1 MNEFLAKNLFTLGST
16 EITMGKALLLFGTVV
31 ATLVAAS
38 WVRRLTLR
46 HFEGHNQG
54 DEVAVQSTA
63 KLLAGIP
70 VFVGLDVILHIM
82 GVQLASLFAAGG
94 ILALGVGLAA
104 KNVVA
109 NFLSGIILRLDRT
122 IRPGDVVEVH
132 DGWMRIEK
140 LGLRMTSGITARGE
154 EIMIPNATVAQS
166 TITSLTRQDRLFR
179 VETNIT
185 IPYSADL
192 AKVRSTLEKTVAS
205 LDWRSSHREP
215 AVFLSEFT
223 RWNVI
228 FEVLVWID
236 DVEKAGHRKS
246 DLNEALWQGLDKAGI
261 ELIAT

>member
-1 MNEFLAKNLFTLGST
+1 MNEFLAKNLFTLGSA
-16 EITMGKALLLFGTVV
+16 EITGEKAILLVGTVV
-31 ATLVAAS
+31 VTLVVAL

-46 HFEGHNQG
+46 HFERHDQG

-63 KLLAGIP
+63 NLLAAIP
-70 VFVGLDVILHIM
+70 VFIGLDVVLHIL

-94 ILALGVGLAA
+94 IMALGVGLAA
-104 KNVVA
+104 KDVVA
-109 NFLSGIILRLDRT
+109 NFISGVILRVDQT
-122 IRPGDVVEVH
+122 IRPGDVVEVP

-140 LGLRMTSGITARGE
+140 LGLRMTSGITAKGE

-185 IPYSADL
+185 LPYSADL
-192 AKVRSTLEKTVAS
+192 AKVRNTLERTVAS
-205 LDWRSSHREP
+205 LEWRSSHREP
-215 AVFLSEFT
+215 TVFLSEFT

-228 FEVLVWID
+228 FEVFVWID

>member
-1 MNEFLAKNLFTLGST
+1 MDEFLAKHLFTLGST
-16 EITMGKALLLFGTVV
+16 EITGAKALLIVGIAVITLVV
-31 ATLVAAS
+31 AL

-46 HFEGHNQG
+46 HFERHDQG
-54 DEVAVQSTA
+54 DEVAVKSTA
-63 KLLAGIP
+63 NLIAAIP
-70 VFVGLDVILHIM
+70 VFVGLDVVLHIL

-94 ILALGVGLAA
+94 VMALGIGLAA
-104 KNVVA
+104 KNVIA
-109 NFLSGIILRLDRT
+109 NFISGVILRVDQS

-154 EIMIPNATVAQS
+154 DIMIPNATVAQS
-166 TITSLTRQDRLFR
+166 TITNLTRQNRLFR
-179 VETNIT
+179 VETNIV

-192 AKVRSTLEKTVAS
+192 ANVRSTLEKTVAS

-261 ELIAT
+261 ELVAT